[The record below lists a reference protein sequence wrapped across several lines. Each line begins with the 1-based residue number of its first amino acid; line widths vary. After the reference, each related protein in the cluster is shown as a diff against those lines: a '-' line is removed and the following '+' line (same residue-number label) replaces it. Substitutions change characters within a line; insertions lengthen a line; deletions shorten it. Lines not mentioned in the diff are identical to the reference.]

1 MIGAKAATVT
11 ARVAACVVALA
22 VSAQAFAEKTTTEFA
37 NGATRPKSVALLPVD
52 STINRA
58 KVVDTDSLV
67 DDGLRYGSMFNAQVK
82 MLLESKGYTVEVV
95 NTDRINSDPQLQ
107 EYLVEA
113 TRGFKD
119 MMSKYR
125 PKKLESRIYNA
136 GPSAK
141 LLAQKLGV
149 DALVFSTMTVTIT
162 GAGKAIMSGLFG
174 GTTSGASSNLQVV
187 NGKTGD
193 LEATFF
199 GVAIVTPGD
208 KTEQDLA
215 AYVETLATR
224 TMKRMP
230 GSDPNSRIDV
240 AQSDDD
246 VLNDADAVLKR

>member
-1 MIGAKAATVT
+1 MIGAKAAMVT
-11 ARVAACVVALA
+11 ARVAACVATLA
-22 VSAQAFAEKTTTEFA
+22 ISAQAFAEKTTVEFA
-37 NGATRPKSVALLPVD
+37 NGATRPHSVALLPVE
-52 STINRA
+52 STISRA
-58 KVVDTDSLV
+58 KVVK
-67 DDGLRYGSMFNAQVK
+67 YGSEFNEHVK
-82 MLLESKGYTVEVV
+82 ALLESKGYAVEVV

-107 EYLVEA
+107 EYVVEA

-125 PKKLESRIYNA
+125 PKKLESRVYNA
-136 GPSAK
+136 GPAAK

-149 DALVFSTMTVTIT
+149 DALVFSTMSVTIT
-162 GAGKAIMSGLFG
+162 GGGKAIVSGLFG
-174 GTTSGASSNLQVV
+174 GTTSGANANLEVV

-199 GVAIVTPGD
+199 AVSIVTPGD

-215 AYVETLATR
+215 SYVDTLAAR

>member
-1 MIGAKAATVT
+1 MIGAKT
-11 ARVAACVVALA
+11 RIVAACIAALA
-22 VSAQAFAEKTTTEFA
+22 ISAQALAEKTTVEFA
-37 NGATRPKSVALLPVD
+37 NGTTRPKSVALMPVD
-52 STINRA
+52 TTVNRA

-67 DDGLRYGSMFNAQVK
+67 DQGLRYGSMFNERVK
-82 MLLESKGYTVEVV
+82 ALLESKGYAVEVV
-95 NTDRINSDPQLQ
+95 DTNRINSDPQLQ

-119 MMSKYR
+119 MMTKYK

-149 DALVFSTMTVTIT
+149 DALAFSTMNITIT
-162 GAGKAIMSGLFG
+162 GAGKAIVSGLFG
-174 GTTSGASSNLQVV
+174 GTTSGANANLEVV

-193 LEATFF
+193 LEATFI
-199 GVAIVTPGD
+199 AIALVTPGD
-208 KTEQDLA
+208 KTDEDLA
-215 AYVETLATR
+215 AYVDTLAKR
-224 TMKRMP
+224 TMNRMP

-246 VLNDADAVLKR
+246 VLNEADSVLKR

>member
-1 MIGAKAATVT
+1 MIGAKAGLVASC
-11 ARVAACVVALA
+11 VAALA
-22 VSAQAFAEKTTTEFA
+22 ISSQAFAEKTTVEFA
-37 NGATRPKSVALLPVD
+37 NGTTRPKSVALLPVE

-82 MLLESKGYTVEVV
+82 ALLESKGYAVEVV
-95 NTDRINSDPQLQ
+95 DTNRINSDPQLQ
-107 EYLVEA
+107 EYLVEV

-119 MMSKYR
+119 MMSKYK

-141 LLAQKLGV
+141 LLARKLGV
-149 DALVFSTMTVTIT
+149 DALAFSTMTITIT
-162 GAGKAIMSGLFG
+162 GAGKAIVSGLFG
-174 GTTSGASSNLQVV
+174 GTTSGASSNLEVV

-208 KTEQDLA
+208 KTDEQLA
-215 AYVETLATR
+215 AYVDTLATR
-224 TMKRMP
+224 TMNRMP

-246 VLNDADAVLKR
+246 VLNEADAVLKK

>member
-1 MIGAKAATVT
+1 MIGAKAGLVVSC
-11 ARVAACVVALA
+11 VAALA
-22 VSAQAFAEKTTTEFA
+22 ISAQAFAEKTTVEFA
-37 NGATRPKSVALLPVD
+37 NGTTRPKSVALLPVE

-67 DDGLRYGSMFNAQVK
+67 DQGLRYGSLFNERVK
-82 MLLESKGYTVEVV
+82 ALLESKGYAVEVV
-95 NTDRINSDPQLQ
+95 DTNRINSDPQLQ

-119 MMSKYR
+119 MMSKYK

-149 DALVFSTMTVTIT
+149 DSLAFSTMNITIT
-162 GAGKAIMSGLFG
+162 GAGKAIVSGLFG
-174 GTTSGASSNLQVV
+174 GTTSGANANLEVV

-193 LEATFF
+193 LEATFI
-199 GVAIVTPGD
+199 AIALVTPGD
-208 KTEQDLA
+208 KTDEDLA
-215 AYVETLATR
+215 AYVDTLAKR
-224 TMKRMP
+224 TMNKMP

-246 VLNDADAVLKR
+246 VLIVADAVLKR

>member
-1 MIGAKAATVT
+1 VIGAKAPIVT
-11 ARVAACVVALA
+11 GCVAACVAALA
-22 VSAQAFAEKTTTEFA
+22 ISGNAFAEKTTVEFA
-37 NGATRPKSVALLPVD
+37 NGATRPRSVALLPVD
-52 STINRA
+52 TTLNRA

-67 DDGLRYGSMFNAQVK
+67 DGALHYGSQFNARVK
-82 MLLESKGYTVEVV
+82 TLLESKGYAVEVV
-95 NTDRINSDPQLQ
+95 DTDRINSDPQLQ
-107 EYLVEA
+107 EYIVEA

-149 DALVFSTMTVTIT
+149 DALVFSTMSVTIT
-162 GAGKAIMSGLFG
+162 GAGKAIVSGLFG
-174 GTTSGASSNLQVV
+174 GTTSGANANLEVV

-193 LEATFF
+193 LEATFIA
-199 GVAIVTPGD
+199 VALVTPGD
-208 KTEQDLA
+208 KTEQDVA
-215 AYVETLATR
+215 SYVDTLATR

-246 VLNDADAVLKR
+246 VLNEADAALKR

>member
-1 MIGAKAATVT
+1 VIGAKT
-11 ARVAACVVALA
+11 RIVAACVAALA
-22 VSAQAFAEKTTTEFA
+22 FSAQALAEKTTAEFA
-37 NGATRPKSVALLPVD
+37 NGTTRPKSVALMPVD
-52 STINRA
+52 TTVSRA

-67 DDGLRYGSMFNAQVK
+67 DQGLRYGSQFNARVK
-82 MLLESKGYTVEVV
+82 ELLESKGYAVEVV
-95 NTDRINSDPQLQ
+95 DTNRINSDPQLQ

-149 DALVFSTMTVTIT
+149 DALAFSTMNITIT
-162 GAGKAIMSGLFG
+162 GAGKAIVSGLFG
-174 GTTSGASSNLQVV
+174 GTTSGANANLEVV

-193 LEATFF
+193 LEATFI
-199 GVAIVTPGD
+199 AIALVTPGD
-208 KTEQDLA
+208 KTDDDLA
-215 AYVETLATR
+215 AYVDTLAKR
-224 TMKRMP
+224 TMNRMP

>member
-1 MIGAKAATVT
+1 MIGAN
-11 ARVAACVVALA
+11 ARIVAACVAALA
-22 VSAQAFAEKTTTEFA
+22 VSAQAFAEKTTVEFA
-37 NGATRPKSVALLPVD
+37 NGTTRPKSVALMPVD
-52 STINRA
+52 TTVNRA

-67 DDGLRYGSMFNAQVK
+67 DQGLRYGSLYNERVK
-82 MLLESKGYTVEVV
+82 ALLESKGYAVEVV

-113 TRGFKD
+113 ERGFKD
-119 MMSKYR
+119 MMSKYK

-149 DALVFSTMTVTIT
+149 DSLAFSTMNITIT
-162 GAGKAIMSGLFG
+162 GAGKAIVSGLFG
-174 GTTSGASSNLQVV
+174 GTTSGANANLEVV

-199 GVAIVTPGD
+199 AVAIVTPGD

-215 AYVETLATR
+215 AYVDTLATR
-224 TMKRMP
+224 TMHRMP

-246 VLNDADAVLKR
+246 VLNEADAVLKR

>member
-1 MIGAKAATVT
+1 MIGANAPLVT
-11 ARVAACVVALA
+11 ARVAACVAALA
-22 VSAQAFAEKTTTEFA
+22 LSVQAFAEKTTVEFA
-37 NGATRPKSVALLPVD
+37 NGATRPHSVALLPVEA
-52 STINRA
+52 TVNRA

-67 DDGLRYGSMFNAQVK
+67 DDGLKYGSEFNARVK
-82 MLLESKGYTVEVV
+82 ALLEGKGYAVEVV

-107 EYLVEA
+107 EYVVEA

-119 MMSKYR
+119 MMSKYK

-149 DALVFSTMTVTIT
+149 DALVFSTMSVTIT
-162 GAGKAIMSGLFG
+162 GAGKAIVSGLFG
-174 GTTSGASSNLQVV
+174 GTTSGASSNLEVV

-193 LEATFF
+193 LEATFL
-199 GVAIVTPGD
+199 AIALVTPGD
-208 KTEQDLA
+208 KTDQDLA
-215 AYVETLATR
+215 AYVDTLATR
-224 TMKRMP
+224 TMNKMP

-246 VLNDADAVLKR
+246 VLDEAEKTLKR